1 MTLLRTWN
9 YNNKGVE
16 DLIDL
21 SDIQAAVAAKLVQS
35 GHTVTANEVQQGF
48 NKPTFFIDVLPVS
61 TVGQG
66 KYYEF
71 VTVSA
76 EITYHPSIETREH
89 ILGIADGLKE
99 LFLYQPVAVKDRF
112 LSADEIIF
120 DADKGVLTAYFELA
134 FMQEK
139 SITEPQLPKM
149 ETIRTEV
156 RASGTASNTDTV

>member
-1 MTLLRTWN
+1 MI
-9 YNNKGVE
+9 E
-16 DLIDL
+16 L

-35 GHTVTANEVQQGF
+35 GHAVTASEVQQGF
-48 NKPTFFIDVLPVS
+48 NKPTFFIDVLPV
-61 TVGQG
+61 TTAAQN
-66 KYYEF
+66 KYYEH

-76 EITYHPSIETREH
+76 EITYHPLVETREH
-89 ILGIADGLKE
+89 ILGIADELKE

-149 ETIRTEV
+149 ETIQAEV
-156 RASGTASNTDTV
+156 KISHGTATDTNTV